1 MTYKQVKDLTL
12 QHIMQFSV
20 AGSEVPA
27 VYNNQQDYLARIPG
41 LVNDAVMEIAT
52 TVRKIPE
59 FLDLSSAEKEEFGN
73 QVRVTLP
80 DDFYQFMSGS
90 VMRTKRG
97 NLVHTNAFHIQ
108 GKNYMLLPKD
118 ELENYHIIYY
128 RYPKLLAENPAA
140 DDEIDNVPE
149 THNAIPYYVG
159 AMLVSYDD
167 AFLCSLLMN
176 AYNDRLQKMYPD
188 IAAEVHPT
196 DDRYGFYNMGVD

>member
-1 MTYKQVKDLTL
+1 MTYEQVKNLTL
-12 QHIMQFSV
+12 KLLMQYSI
-20 AGSEVPA
+20 AGNTVEPA
-27 VYNNQQDYLARIPG
+27 YNNQEDYILRIPG

-59 FLDLSSAEKEEFGN
+59 FADLSTAPKEEFGN

-90 VMRTKRG
+90 VMKTKRG
-97 NLVHTNAFHIQ
+97 ELVHTNAFRIQ

-118 ELENYHIIYY
+118 ELETYQIIYY
-128 RYPKLLAENPAA
+128 RYPKQLS
-140 DDEIDNVPE
+140 DDPNNEDELDNVPE
-149 THNAIPYYVG
+149 THNAIPYYV
-159 AMLVSYDD
+159 ASMLVSYDD

-176 AYNDRLQKMYPD
+176 AYNDKVQKMYPD

-196 DDRYGFYNMGVD
+196 GDSYGFYAMGG